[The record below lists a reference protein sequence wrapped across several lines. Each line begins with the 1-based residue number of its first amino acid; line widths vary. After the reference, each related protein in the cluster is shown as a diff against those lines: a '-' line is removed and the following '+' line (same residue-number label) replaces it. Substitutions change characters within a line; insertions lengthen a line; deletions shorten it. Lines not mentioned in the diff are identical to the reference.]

1 MYIYIKCVSI
11 KIHITKDKAT
21 WRFFTMD
28 IDNKLL
34 LDIAT
39 DRRLSSLDVRVWLY
53 FLSKNNECD
62 FRQEQVADELNVTR
76 ENLNRS
82 ISKLKAFGYI
92 TTSADR
98 EYYKKYIYNMDTGNR
113 EYLVRKARIQ
123 DVIYSAEINVLMN
136 FSLRN
141 VMELINIDVKS
152 KTDKLLIE
160 DDYKNE
166 GTIFYNSKLDEYKDE
181 LTDVEKKDNDWMSFT
196 KVRILERNY
205 YNQLVNLIK
214 LYEERYQKQIL
225 EKFEYDYVIS
235 IENIIFIIGLID
247 TFKKDIDKSIYLPI
261 KNFKE
266 KFLDFT
272 IEQYLKIGAL
282 SEDFLIKYNIANKDF
297 IRKRVINRDYLMAV
311 LGFKNRDTTHSRNK
325 FKRFMNK
332 LNYDCDAEYYFEDVV
347 EIFKDLDEIKEDEVD
362 FAIRDGVFNL
372 SFNQFKKI
380 YNLEN

>member
-1 MYIYIKCVSI
+1 
-11 KIHITKDKAT
+11 
-21 WRFFTMD
+21 MD

-261 KNFKE
+261 KN
-266 KFLDFT
+266 
-272 IEQYLKIGAL
+272 
-282 SEDFLIKYNIANKDF
+282 S
-297 IRKRVINRDYLMAV
+297 
-311 LGFKNRDTTHSRNK
+311 
-325 FKRFMNK
+325 
-332 LNYDCDAEYYFEDVV
+332 
-347 EIFKDLDEIKEDEVD
+347 
-362 FAIRDGVFNL
+362 
-372 SFNQFKKI
+372 
-380 YNLEN
+380 